1 MTANKDPHSNLTDEH
16 TEAML
21 YLLEDPA
28 LDRGAFEARLADDP
42 QLGEILAQAVS
53 TLYSLQAVNFDSAVV
68 SQASLLRNLSH
79 DGAPYRQLQSISVI
93 AASILLAGFLGW
105 QTFFSIRSGSNE
117 LGLNNVVVAWGDLQ
131 SDALDIQARD
141 AVDIDLENALA
152 VTDLSPESD
161 VPEWLVM
168 AASVTLEDYDS
179 ENGKALIQ

>member
-1 MTANKDPHSNLTDEH
+1 MMDKQDPHSNLMDEH

-28 LDRGAFEARLADDP
+28 LDRAAFEARLADDP

-53 TLYSLQAVNFDSAVV
+53 ALYSLQAVHFDSAVA
-68 SQASLLRNLSH
+68 SQASLVRNVSPVV
-79 DGAPYRQLQSISVI
+79 APDRQWQSISVI

-105 QTFFSIRSGSNE
+105 QTLFSIRSGSNE

-141 AVDIDLENALA
+141 VVDIDLENTLA

-168 AASVTLEDYDS
+168 AATDTSEDYDS